1 MIDQARWAD
10 RKGGYIIRKP
20 DLEKLLK
27 TGAMLVRDVTVFI
40 MIQRLRFMAVDVCLR
55 FLSLPFS

>member
-27 TGAMLVRDVTVFI
+27 MGAMLVRDVTVFI